1 MKVNG
6 LDFFKACKD
15 SQSQGFHVW
24 NHFSKICDI
33 QACPFW
39 LVTIEMRLNIYRT
52 ESKGGGLQAI
62 SSKQFSVPA
71 LGSTNFLD
79 PRKLLRTV
87 LSGF

>member
-1 MKVNG
+1 MHTYAHYETMK
-6 LDFFKACKD
+6 
-15 SQSQGFHVW
+15 SY
-24 NHFSKICDI
+24 II
-33 QACPFW
+33 
-39 LVTIEMRLNIYRT
+39 RT

-62 SSKQFSVPA
+62 SSNQFSVPA